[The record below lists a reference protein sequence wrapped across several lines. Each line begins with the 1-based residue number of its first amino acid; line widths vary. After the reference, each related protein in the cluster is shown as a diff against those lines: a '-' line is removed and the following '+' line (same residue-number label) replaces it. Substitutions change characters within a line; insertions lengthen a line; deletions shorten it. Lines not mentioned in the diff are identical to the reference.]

1 MAKYGK
7 LIVLAIVLLTAFYA
21 GWSSKS
27 PVIQQVPQIQ
37 TVYETVT
44 HIDTAWKVKVVKE
57 TKWDTLLVEKVI
69 IAQPETVVVT
79 DTVKVIMTG
88 VTTVQVG
95 QKFGDTTKVLGQTI
109 TADTGGVYKRPWEV
123 SYFTT
128 GPLKSLNVEDSLPP
142 KVDFGEFPINKTCNL
157 GCKFKIVLV
166 TVGLTI
172 GIIKL

>member
-27 PVIQQVPQIQ
+27 PIIQQVPQIQ

-79 DTVKVIMTG
+79 DTVK
-88 VTTVQVG
+88 
-95 QKFGDTTKVLGQTI
+95 
-109 TADTGGVYKRPWEV
+109 
-123 SYFTT
+123 
-128 GPLKSLNVEDSLPP
+128 SL
-142 KVDFGEFPINKTCNL
+142 
-157 GCKFKIVLV
+157 
-166 TVGLTI
+166 
-172 GIIKL
+172 